1 MKMANAL
8 TNHANLK
15 INLNPQLRLTAFVK
29 LNYPANV
36 TEPRKSTP
44 PPTPPP
50 FAISPRIAY
59 NNPAPANL
67 ARAARARY
75 GAIPAGENPL
85 PAKKAGRQAA
95 KRALRNRSAKTAT
108 RTITGRA
115 ARALASG
122 DPETARPA
130 VLNAVR
136 TLDRAVRKGIL
147 HQNNAARRKSRMMT
161 KLARLEQPAAEA

>member
-1 MKMANAL
+1 M
-8 TNHANLK
+8 
-15 INLNPQLRLTAFVK
+15 
-29 LNYPANV
+29 
-36 TEPRKSTP
+36 
-44 PPTPPP
+44 
-50 FAISPRIAY
+50 
-59 NNPAPANL
+59 
-67 ARAARARY
+67 
-75 GAIPAGENPL
+75 

-108 RTITGRA
+108 RTITARA

-161 KLARLEQPAAEA
+161 KLARLEQPAADA